1 MQLLYQLQPGQRY
14 LFYKNTGHETTQFR
28 ANFID
33 IIDNTLRVSH
43 YFENNIERQSLM
55 TTMPTYWITKFEILN
70 DITKNQNLLL
80 PEDILLIIDYTDQNS
95 LWTA

>member
-1 MQLLYQLQPGQRY
+1 MQFSQLKSGQRY

-33 IIDNTLRVSH
+33 IIENTLRVSH

-55 TTMPTYWITKFEILN
+55 TTMPSNWITKIETLN
-70 DITKNQNLLL
+70 DITKNQILLL
-80 PEDILLIIDYTDQNS
+80 PEDILLMIDDYC
-95 LWTA
+95 